1 MIALKD
7 HSKCTGCTACMAV
20 CSKNCIAMKPDEYGF
35 SYPEINSSICVSCG
49 ACERACPVLK
59 EKGTEPEILP
69 AYAVQANEKTV
80 RLKSSSGG
88 VFSLLA
94 ARVIAEGGVV
104 FGAAMDK
111 ECQNVLHTMATNS
124 QELEEQC
131 GSKYLQSD
139 LTGIFPK
146 VKEKLESGVQVLFT
160 GTPCQIDG
168 LNAFLGRE
176 YPNLLRMEVICHGVP
191 APKLWQGYRCA
202 AYGVPLQ
209 KVNFRDKRFGW
220 KNYSLLLVTENAK
233 PQRSI
238 FQGDPYMRIFLRNY
252 ALRPSCYQ
260 CASKGSSRGADLT
273 AGDFWGIEKVM
284 PSMDDDTGTSL
295 VLVHSDKGRQA
306 LEAIREQ
313 AHYQAVDTEKTL
325 AGNPA
330 MLHSVKCPERNE
342 EFLED
347 MKKLSFPALAEKYVP
362 LTRKDRL
369 RSILIYTG
377 LMPLIRRLRNK

>member
-1 MIALKD
+1 MA
-7 HSKCTGCTACMAV
+7 ACPK
-20 CSKNCIAMKPDEYGF
+20 SCIEMKPDEYGF
-35 SYPEINSSICVSCG
+35 SYPEVNSSACVSCG
-49 ACERACPVLK
+49 ACACACPVLK
-59 EKGTEPEILP
+59 EKSAEQELPP
-69 AYAVQANEKTV
+69 AYAFRADQKSV

-88 VFSLLA
+88 MFSLLA
-94 ARVIAEGGVV
+94 TRILAEGGVV

-139 LTGIFPK
+139 LTGVFPR
-146 VKEKLESGVQVLFT
+146 VKQKLESGVQVLFT

-191 APKLWQGYRCA
+191 SLKLWQGYRRA
-202 AYGVPLQ
+202 VSGGSLQ

-295 VLVHSDKGRQA
+295 VLVHSDKGRRA

-313 AHYQAVDTEKTL
+313 AHYQAVDTEKAL
-325 AGNPA
+325 AGNSA
-330 MLHSVKCPERNE
+330 MLHSVKRPERNG

-347 MKKLSFPALAEKYVP
+347 MKKLSFSALAEKYVP
-362 LTRKDRL
+362 LTGKDRL
-369 RSILIYTG
+369 RSILVYTG
-377 LMPLIRRLRNK
+377 LMPLIKRLRNK